1 MYNKL
6 LPITTYGMDILRK
19 KTKPLDDVDTNII
32 ELIENMFYTMRHA
45 NGIGLAAPQVNL
57 DLSLTIVDIS
67 VIEEYKNIKPV
78 ILINPVIEESH
89 GEVVFEEGCLS
100 IPEVRAE
107 LTRPDKIS
115 VKYNDLYMNE
125 LDMEFDGFLSRVI
138 QHEIDHLNGK
148 LFVDYLS
155 KEVKKEFK
163 KQLSD
168 IKNGIITP
176 DYPLHTKPG
185 DFHGF

>member
-1 MYNKL
+1 MHKL
-6 LPITTYGMDILRK
+6 LLITTYGMDILRK
-19 KTKPLDDVDTNII
+19 KTKPIEDVDANTI
-32 ELIENMFYTMRHA
+32 ELIEDMFYTMKHA

-57 DLSLTIVDIS
+57 NLSLTIVDIS

-100 IPEVRAE
+100 IPEVRVE
-107 LTRPDKIS
+107 LTRPENIS
-115 VKYNDLYMNE
+115 VKYNDLDMNE
-125 LDMEFDGFLSRVI
+125 LSMEFDGFLSRVI

-155 KEVKKEFK
+155 KGVKKEFK
-163 KQLSD
+163 QQLAD
-168 IKNGIITP
+168 IKKGIITP
-176 DYPLHTKPG
+176 DYPLHIKPG

>member
-1 MYNKL
+1 MHKL

-19 KTKPLDDVDTNII
+19 KTKPLEDVDTNII
-32 ELIENMFYTMRHA
+32 ELIENMYNTMRHA

-57 DLSLTIVDIS
+57 NLSLAIVDIS

-78 ILINPVIEESH
+78 ILVNPAIEESH
-89 GEVVFEEGCLS
+89 GEMVFEEGCLS

-107 LTRPDKIS
+107 LTRPDKVF
-115 VKYNDLYMNE
+115 VKYNDLDMNE
-125 LDMEFDGFLSRVI
+125 VKMEYDGLLSRVI

-148 LFVDYLS
+148 LFVDYFS
-155 KEVKKEFK
+155 KEVKREYQ

-168 IKNGIITP
+168 IKKGKIAP
-176 DYPLHTKPG
+176 DYPLHIYSD